1 MNFALQEV
9 AGALGL
15 ATAHDAAITGWS
27 IDSRTVDPGDLF
39 FAIRGPTHD
48 GNGYIEDALRKGASG
63 AIAERPANGAV
74 LVVPETLA
82 ALAQLASWAR
92 DEWGGDVIGVT
103 GSAGKT
109 TTKDA
114 IAELL
119 SVRMKVGRTTG
130 NFNNNIGLP
139 LSILRIPDEA
149 RAAVLEMGMNHAGE
163 IRDLTKIARPDIG
176 VVTNVG
182 YAHVENFDSIEGVA
196 RAKRELVEALGA
208 DGTAVLNGDDPLVA
222 RFADVHPGRVVT
234 YGMREGVALRAE
246 NVRFESD
253 RTRFRVC
260 GVEFETRLAG
270 RHGVLTVLAGIAVAQ
285 LFDIRPVEL
294 VDAVRALEPGKMRGQ
309 RFAHQGV
316 LIINDCYNSNPE
328 AARAMID
335 VLRAHPAPRRI
346 AVLGEMRELGRWSP
360 GLHAQLGRYAA
371 EAGIDA
377 VIGIH
382 GDARALVSAAEEA
395 GLDGAAAMFFDDP
408 ESAGNYLRSFAH
420 RGDVILFKGSRG
432 THVEKALER
441 FTG

>member
-15 ATAHDAAITGWS
+15 ATEYDAAITGWS
-27 IDSRTVDPGDLF
+27 IDSRTVEPGDLF
-39 FAIRGPTHD
+39 FALRGPTHD
-48 GNGYIEDALRKGASG
+48 GNAYIEEVLGKGAAAVIG
-63 AIAERPANGAV
+63 ERPADGRA
-74 LVVPETLA
+74 LVVPDTLA
-82 ALAQLASWAR
+82 ALAELASWAR
-92 DEWGGDVIGVT
+92 GEWGGDVIGVT

-114 IAELL
+114 IADLL
-119 SVRMKVGRTTG
+119 SRGMRVGRTVG

-139 LSILRIPDEA
+139 LSILRIPDDA
-149 RAAVLEMGMNHAGE
+149 RVAVLEMGMNHGGE
-163 IRDLTKIARPDIG
+163 IRELAKIARPNVG

-196 RAKRELVEALGA
+196 RAKRELVEALGPE
-208 DGTAVLNGDDPLVA
+208 GTAVLNGDDPLVA
-222 RFADVHPGRVVT
+222 RFAGVHPGRTIT
-234 YGMREGVALRAE
+234 YGMSEGVSLRAE

-285 LFDIRPVEL
+285 LYDIRPGEL

-309 RFAHQGV
+309 RFTHQGI

-335 VLRAHPAPRRI
+335 VLRTHPAPRRI

-382 GDARALVSAAEEA
+382 GDARTLVGAAEGA
-395 GLDGAAAMFFDDP
+395 GLNGAAMFFDDP
-408 ESAGNYLRSFAH
+408 ESAGNYLRSFAR